1 MFNGY
6 QYDKK
11 LTFVKEVDKIKKNYL
26 TEREKRKGIL
36 IYILKRLIRDW
47 QKIIKRELKIL
58 LLICLKILLFVM
70 NINNLRVINIE
81 MKIQLKI

>member
-11 LTFVKEVDKIKKNYL
+11 LSFVKDVDKIKKNYL

-36 IYILKRLIRDW
+36 IYILKRLIRD
-47 QKIIKRELKIL
+47 
-58 LLICLKILLFVM
+58 
-70 NINNLRVINIE
+70 
-81 MKIQLKI
+81 